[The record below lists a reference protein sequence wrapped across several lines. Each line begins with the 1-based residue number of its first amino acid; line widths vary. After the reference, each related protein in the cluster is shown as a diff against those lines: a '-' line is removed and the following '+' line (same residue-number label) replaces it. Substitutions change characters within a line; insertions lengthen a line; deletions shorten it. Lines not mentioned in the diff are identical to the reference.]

1 MLSSV
6 DFFRQYTFSA
16 YIVHPDLGEIGRAEL
31 KFGNGSLVHVKFE
44 AITSIARLGDQNSYK
59 KLVATTPNGDIFTL
73 FDCKRT
79 GFIVFANFV
88 FTGEIE
94 DKFKKIKIKYHE
106 LSEWFFQ
113 HQSLSVDLGKS
124 IEWKNTPEHIEVSV
138 KTTKEHLRI
147 TSDPEFNSKTSGP
160 SITISENVLFTIEA
174 LDDGFSLDDLREKPI
189 EFLSLLSILT
199 AQPLSISAIHV
210 VDCKGVPAY
219 TYFPSLKI
227 QGDEKQE
234 GISWTKCLVRKGD
247 LDGKWK
253 TVIENYYKSAHRKVT
268 WRRLAGM
275 YRYEGFWEYK
285 ILGYVSI
292 LDYYVSQQSKR
303 QKFPKFT
310 EQKLTQKDIDKVIK
324 AISAITSDKQQE
336 LIARELKKLEQ
347 VKVELYFSSKFN
359 KAISTT
365 DQDIVKI
372 IDLSDDDFTLIKQTR
387 DKIAH
392 GDEPSLK
399 DGNFQRI
406 HTLVDKIALLLTY
419 WAFIDFGLSKDDFV
433 SALRMTHNP
442 LRFGAKLNSME
453 LARVTETAKFFTVSK
468 TEFLKISKTK
478 GISHNVCFDELENGD
493 FKFSEMRT
501 KMYRDW
507 MKDTARPP
515 VSSHEE
521 IFRVEQGS
529 VNYVGEAYALC
540 GSDSLQLHS
549 AFFFTRNR
557 VDE

>member
-6 DFFRQYTFSA
+6 DFFRQYTFSVC
-16 YIVHPDLGEIGRAEL
+16 IVHPDLGEIGRAEL

-44 AITSIARLGDQNSYK
+44 AITSIARLGEQNSYK

-73 FDCKRT
+73 FDCKYT
-79 GFIVFANFV
+79 GFSVFANFV
-88 FTGEIE
+88 FMGEIE

-113 HQSLSVDLGKS
+113 HQSLSGDLGKS
-124 IEWKNTPEHIEVSV
+124 IEWKNTPEHIGVSV
-138 KTTKEHLRI
+138 RTAKEYLRI

-174 LDDGFSLDDLREKPI
+174 LNDSFSLDDLREKPI
-189 EFLSLLSILT
+189 EFSSLLSILT
-199 AQPLSISAIHV
+199 AQPLSISAIHI
-210 VDCKGVPAY
+210 VDCKGVHAY
-219 TYFPSLKI
+219 TYFPSFKI

-234 GISWTKCLVRKGD
+234 GISWTECLVRKVV
-247 LDGKWK
+247 LDGKWQ
-253 TVIENYYKSAHRKVT
+253 TVIENYYKSAYRKVA

-275 YRYEGFWEYK
+275 QRYKGFWEYK

-303 QKFPKFT
+303 QKPHNNLKP
-310 EQKLTQKDIDKVIK
+310 KLTQEDIDKVIN
-324 AISAITSDKQQE
+324 AISAITSDDQQK
-336 LIARELKKLEQ
+336 LIACELEKIEQ
-347 VKVELYFSSKFN
+347 VKVKLDFSSKFN
-359 KAISTT
+359 HAISAT
-365 DQDIVKI
+365 DQDVVKI
-372 IDLSDDDFTLIKQTR
+372 IDFSVDDFMLIKRTR
-387 DKIAH
+387 NKIAH
-392 GDEPSLK
+392 GDELPLK
-399 DGNFQRI
+399 DGDLQRI
-406 HTLVDKIALLLTY
+406 HTLVNKIALLLTY

-442 LRFGAKLNSME
+442 LSLGAQLNSME
-453 LARVTETAKFFTVSK
+453 LARVTKTAKFFTVSK